1 MESSHLVNQGV
12 DLVSQGVELEPTL
25 VLEVLDHPV
34 AQGALLRRYEHR
46 PYEDH
51 DYLFA
56 TVEASQGP
64 VGAVVMLQEASLGPV
79 GVVVKLQDR
88 PPTTSCFR

>member
-1 MESSHLVNQGV
+1 MESSR
-12 DLVSQGVELEPTL
+12 LVSQEVGLTPTL

-34 AQGALLRRYEHR
+34 AQGVLLRRYEHL

-56 TVEASQGP
+56 MVEAAREP
-64 VGAVVMLQEASLGPV
+64 F
-79 GVVVKLQDR
+79 GVVVKLRDHLS
-88 PPTTSCFR
+88 TTSCFR

>member
-1 MESSHLVNQGV
+1 MESSHLVSQGV

-34 AQGALLRRYEHR
+34 ARGALLRRYEHL

-56 TVEASQGP
+56 TVEA
-64 VGAVVMLQEASLGPV
+64 AQESFWF
-79 GVVVKLQDR
+79 VVKLRDR
-88 PPTTSCFR
+88 LSTTSCFR